1 MLGFINRILH
11 DLSSGITAVEKWA
24 LKLIYAVYSF
34 VNKLFAELRKAVDN
48 VWTALT
54 NFAKAILKFVSQVY
68 TYAKWIVIK
77 LVPSVIHWA
86 EKELLS
92 VAHDIANLGKWAVG
106 WIDRLIK
113 DIASA
118 IKNITNWVIQNI
130 FDPLKTDFLTAWH
143 WITHEG
149 AMILYLITHPEKL
162 AALLAGYIWDSW
174 LGLFKKYGP
183 QIARWLMRSLP
194 NEAGML
200 VDAVEK
206 FLSNLL

>member
-1 MLGFINRILH
+1 MLGIINRILH
-11 DLSSGITAVEKWA
+11 DLSSGITAVEKWV
-24 LKLIYAVYSF
+24 LKLIHAVYSF
-34 VNKLFAELRKAVDN
+34 VDKLFAELRKAVDN

-54 NFAKAILKFVSQVY
+54 NFAKAIRKFVSQVY
-68 TYAKWIVIK
+68 TYAKWIVTK
-77 LVPSVIHWA
+77 LVPSVIRWA

-118 IKNITNWVIQNI
+118 IKNITNWVIKNI

-149 AMILYLITHPEKL
+149 AMIYDLITHPEKL
-162 AALLAGYIWDSW
+162 AALLAEYIWDSW
-174 LGLFKKYGP
+174 LGLFKKHGP
-183 QIARWLMRSLP
+183 QIARWLMRNLP

-206 FLSNLL
+206 FISNLL

>member
-1 MLGFINRILH
+1 MLGIINRILH

-24 LKLIYAVYSF
+24 LKLIHAVYSF
-34 VNKLFAELRKAVDN
+34 VNKLFTELRKAVDN

-54 NFAKAILKFVSQVY
+54 NFAKAIRKFVSQVY
-68 TYAKWIVIK
+68 TYAKWIVTK
-77 LVPSVIHWA
+77 LVPSVIRWA

-118 IKNITNWVIQNI
+118 IKNITNWVIKNI

-149 AMILYLITHPEKL
+149 AMIYDLITHPEKL
-162 AALLAGYIWDSW
+162 AALLAEYIWDSW

-183 QIARWLMRSLP
+183 QIARWLMRNLP

-206 FLSNLL
+206 FISNLL

>member
-1 MLGFINRILH
+1 MLGLINRILH
-11 DLSSGITAVEKWA
+11 DLSSGITAIEKWA

-54 NFAKAILKFVSQVY
+54 NFAKAILKFASQVY
-68 TYAKWIVIK
+68 TYAKWIVTK

-92 VAHDIANLGKWAVG
+92 VAHDIADLGKWAVG

-118 IKNITNWVIQNI
+118 IKNITNWVIKNI

-149 AMILYLITHPEKL
+149 AMIYDLITHPEKL

-183 QIARWLMRSLP
+183 QIARWLMRNLP
-194 NEAGML
+194 NEAGMI

-206 FLSNLL
+206 FISNLL